1 MILFFLIS
9 RAHKLFKAE
18 KFGLNETCK
27 DWYEHCYKKQRS
39 LFRPSYLVEDLECFC
54 VYGKDT

>member
-1 MILFFLIS
+1 
-9 RAHKLFKAE
+9 LFKAE